1 MDQDRPSIT
10 EVLTDIGGLGFVL
23 GTVMM
28 AAFPFAV
35 PALIFGLLLLPLILP
50 VLLLAGLFVL
60 VRRLIAAIPGPRAG
74 SERQGP
80 RRLRRGPRPSEPYV
94 RVSGPSPSG

>member
-1 MDQDRPSIT
+1 MDQNRPSIP
-10 EVLTDIGGLGFVL
+10 EVLADIGGLGFVL

-35 PALIFGLLLLPLILP
+35 PALIFGLLLLPLLLP

-60 VRRLIAAIPGPRAG
+60 VRRLIAAIPRPGARSEPGEPRG
-74 SERQGP
+74 V
-80 RRLRRGPRPSEPYV
+80 RRGSQPSESYV

>member
-1 MDQDRPSIT
+1 MDQNRPSIP
-10 EVLTDIGGLGFVL
+10 EVLADLGGLGFVL

-35 PALIFGLLLLPLILP
+35 PALIFGLLLLPLLLP
-50 VLLLAGLFVL
+50 VLVLAGLFVL
-60 VRRLIAAIPGPRAG
+60 VRRLIAAIPRPRTG
-74 SERQGP
+74 SERRGP
-80 RRLRRGPRPSEPYV
+80 RRLRRGPQPSESYV